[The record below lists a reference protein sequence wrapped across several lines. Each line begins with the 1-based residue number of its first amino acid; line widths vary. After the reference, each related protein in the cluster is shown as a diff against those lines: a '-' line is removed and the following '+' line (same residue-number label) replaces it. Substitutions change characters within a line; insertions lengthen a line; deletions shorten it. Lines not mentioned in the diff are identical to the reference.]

1 MKKVIA
7 CIVTVLALAAVIVPA
22 TTRAKDIKT
31 INASEAN
38 GKISVSGTAEAGTL
52 AVAVMVYDE
61 NGSEL
66 LAMETASVSDE
77 SLYYAEVELPE
88 GTYQVKVADYDGG
101 DYKTATVSP
110 VKKSEIPTAPN
121 SGSTD

>member
-110 VKKSEIPTAPN
+110 TKKSEVPTAPN

>member
-1 MKKVIA
+1 
-7 CIVTVLALAAVIVPA
+7 
-22 TTRAKDIKT
+22 
-31 INASEAN
+31 
-38 GKISVSGTAEAGTL
+38 
-52 AVAVMVYDE
+52 
-61 NGSEL
+61 
-66 LAMETASVSDE
+66 METASVSDE

-110 VKKSEIPTAPN
+110 AKKSEVPTAPN